1 MIDHKLLH
9 DAALMKVN
17 VLDAVHFIAESWCCV
32 THTTI
37 VNCFQKCGFNLNQIN
52 DGEDVIELR
61 ISENDWG
68 KLKAGASFQ
77 EYVFC
82 DDNVV
87 RCEVQ
92 TLEQMMD
99 EKFTSGLY
107 EEEEEDDGGKSEPP
121 ATFLS
126 ALEGIDTVRKY
137 LMKFDAD
144 DNTMAALSNIENE
157 VYRVQQKAKKQQL
170 TLMDMWRK

>member
-9 DAALMKVN
+9 DATTLMKIN
-17 VLDAVHFIAESWCCV
+17 VLDALHFIAESWCCV

-37 VNCFQKCGFNLNQIN
+37 VNCFQKCGFDLNQTN
-52 DGEDVIELR
+52 DGEDVRELS
-61 ISENDWG
+61 IAKNDWG
-68 KLKAGASFQ
+68 KLKARVSFQ
-77 EYVFC
+77 EYVSC

-99 EKFTSGLY
+99 EKFTSGVS
-107 EEEEEDDGGKSEPP
+107 EEEEDDGGRSEPP

-126 ALEGIDTVRKY
+126 ALEGTDTVKQY
-137 LMKFDAD
+137 LMKFDVD
-144 DNTMAALSNIENE
+144 DNIMAALSSIENK
-157 VYRVQQKAKKQQL
+157 VYRVQ
-170 TLMDMWRK
+170 